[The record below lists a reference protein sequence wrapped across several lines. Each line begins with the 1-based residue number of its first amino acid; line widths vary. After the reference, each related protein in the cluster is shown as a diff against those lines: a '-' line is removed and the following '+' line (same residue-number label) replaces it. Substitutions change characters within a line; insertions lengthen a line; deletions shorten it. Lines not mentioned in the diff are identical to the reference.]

1 MAPPDSAPPHQ
12 HDDLPWE
19 DLFERA
25 DKTIKSTIAS
35 LPPPIREHAEKV
47 ATLLEKWPHDESD
60 PDMLGQFHGFEE
72 NHISETLGPIFIFIG
87 PIYELCQAEDS
98 PFEQEVRLTYLHE
111 LGHFLGLDEGD
122 LEERGLL

>member
-1 MAPPDSAPPHQ
+1 MATNHSPTS
-12 HDDLPWE
+12 DDLPWE

-25 DKTIKSTIAS
+25 DKAIKSTIAS
-35 LPPPIREHAEKV
+35 LPAPIREHADKV

-60 PDMLGQFHGFEE
+60 QDMLGQFHGFEE

>member
-1 MAPPDSAPPHQ
+1 MSASLQSGSP
-12 HDDLPWE
+12 DDLPWE

-35 LPPPIREHAEKV
+35 LPIPIREHAEKV

-60 PDMLGQFHGFEE
+60 QDMLGQFHGFEE

-87 PIYELCQAEDS
+87 PIYELCQDEDS